1 MVFVAFFQGDQIK
14 SKVKKVCEGY
24 RATIFPCSNDSRE
37 RSDML
42 NILQVRLS
50 DMEMIIN
57 QTNDH
62 RQRVLINA
70 ARSYNE
76 WSIIV
81 KKLKAIYHTM
91 NLFNIDVSQKCLIGE
106 CWVPTADLHL
116 LQTAVD
122 EGSKESTVKSFINVV
137 GTNEAPPTF
146 NRTNKF
152 TAGFQNLIDSYGVA
166 SYREVNPAFYTI
178 VTFPFLFSVMYG
190 DIGHGF
196 ILALFAGFLVL
207 KEKELGKI
215 KEEIFNIFFSGRYII
230 LLMGLFSMYSGLIYN
245 DVFAKSMNIFGSSW
259 SVNYNISTVMENT
272 KLQLNPSENDLMEG
286 RTYPM
291 GVDPVWQ
298 VADNKILFLN
308 SFKMKMSIVF
318 GVSHMLF
325 GLAQSVV
332 NYNHFKERSS
342 IILQFVPQVIFLC
355 LLFGYMVFMIFFKWI
370 VFDPKSEERFSPGC
384 APSVLVMFI
393 NMMLFSKNKVLKGCD
408 DGLYPKQSTVQLGLV
423 LFAVVCIPWM
433 LMGKPLYIKYQ
444 RSKRSVVY
452 NEDTVTATSDDSD
465 AVATHGC
472 HDDEPMSEVWM
483 HQAIHTIE
491 FVLGTVS
498 HTASYLRLWALSL
511 AHARKILFKTFTN
524 IN

>member
-14 SKVKKVCEGY
+14 SKVKKICDGY
-24 RATIFPCSNDSRE
+24 RATIFPCSNDSNE
-37 RSDML
+37 RAEVMSG
-42 NILQVRLS
+42 LQVRLS

-57 QTNDH
+57 ETNDH
-62 RQRVLINA
+62 RQRVLIYS
-70 ARSYNE
+70 ARFYND
-76 WSIIV
+76 WSTLV

-91 NLFNIDVSQKCLIGE
+91 NLFSMDVSYKCLIGE
-106 CWVPTADLHL
+106 CWVPTDDLHL
-116 LQTAVD
+116 LQSAIA
-122 EGSKESTVKSFINVV
+122 EGSKESTVKSFVNVV
-137 GTNEAPPTF
+137 GTDEPPPTF

-152 TAGFQNLIDSYGVA
+152 TAGFQTLIDSYGVA

-178 VTFPFLFSVMYG
+178 VTFPFLFSVMFG
-190 DIGHGF
+190 DVGHGF
-196 ILALFAGFLVL
+196 ILSLIGGFLVL
-207 KEKELGKI
+207 REKQLGKI
-215 KEEIFNIFFSGRYII
+215 REEIFSIFFSGRYII
-230 LLMGLFSMYSGLIYN
+230 LMMGLFSMYSGFLYN
-245 DVFAKSMNIFGSSW
+245 DIFAKSMNIFGSSW
-259 SVNYNISTVMENT
+259 SVNYNISTVMENS
-272 KLQLNPSENDLMEG
+272 KLQLNPSEDDLEIG

-291 GVDPVWQ
+291 GIDPIWQ

-370 VFDPKSEERFSPGC
+370 VFDPKSEQRFSPGC

-393 NMMLFSKNKVLKGCD
+393 NMMLFSKNKALEGCE
-408 DGLYPKQSTVQLGLV
+408 DGLYSRQFTIQLCLV
-423 LFAVVCIPWM
+423 IVALLCIPWM
-433 LMGKPLYIKYQ
+433 LAGKPLYIKYQ
-444 RSKRSVVY
+444 RSKRSVAY
-452 NEDTVTATSDDSD
+452 NEDTILATSYESGFD
-465 AVATHGC
+465 AAHGV

-483 HQAIHTIE
+483 TQAIHTIE

-511 AHARKILFKTFTN
+511 AHARKPLLN
-524 IN
+524 I